1 MRREPAARPADR
13 PRPPNAR
20 FAFSAS
26 ESDIVPVQIHSA
38 ILPEV
43 NAHREDNF
51 TRLNDILP
59 ERSWRAAGRHPSGK
73 HVPRSAGG
81 PKSRGRM
88 PACNHVINE

>member
-20 FAFSAS
+20 FAFSATAG
-26 ESDIVPVQIHSA
+26 EIVSIRIHSA
-38 ILPEV
+38 ILPEI
-43 NAHREDNF
+43 NARREDNF
-51 TRLNDILP
+51 TRVHDILP
-59 ERSWRAAGRHPSGK
+59 ERARQMPGRQASGK